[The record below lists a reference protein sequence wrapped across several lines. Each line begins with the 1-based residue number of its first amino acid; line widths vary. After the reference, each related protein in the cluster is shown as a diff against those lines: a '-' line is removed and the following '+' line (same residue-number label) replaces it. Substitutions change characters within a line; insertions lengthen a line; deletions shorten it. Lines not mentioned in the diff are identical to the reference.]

1 MKKKKMLGLWSI
13 ESTPENAAMKS
24 LCARRV
30 HGKGRRYK
38 QVRMKEQRVGTSYQS
53 SALED
58 DSWCAGSGE
67 EDCRAIL
74 VPDSNLSY
82 RRSVNLGL
90 GPLDFSY
97 FVGEFR
103 YILVLKTTGV
113 TS

>member
-1 MKKKKMLGLWSI
+1 MIEAVGERGISRSCEKKKMLGLWSI
-13 ESTPENAAMKS
+13 ESTPENAAIKS

-30 HGKGRRYK
+30 HGRGRRYK
-38 QVRMKEQRVGTSYQS
+38 QVQTKEQRVGTSYQS

-67 EDCRAIL
+67 EDCRTIL

-90 GPLDFSY
+90 GPLDLHIS
-97 FVGEFR
+97 
-103 YILVLKTTGV
+103 
-113 TS
+113 

>member
-1 MKKKKMLGLWSI
+1 MLGLWSI

-53 SALED
+53 SALE
-58 DSWCAGSGE
+58 